1 MYKYRGRTTSKDNL
15 QHVWE
20 TIDNRG
26 KFQYQINKELP
37 IYKMLEASLD
47 EQSIVYL
54 DSFVKTLEDAFPYG
68 DVYYRLAKDEN
79 AFEESKMEFDEVYNV
94 AVNMIAA
101 CREMGGDVK
110 TFIST
115 LDKIDYFV
123 KYPEV
128 VKRIREDYEND

>member
-1 MYKYRGRTTSKDNL
+1 MKTSTINDLCCDLGKFFNTKSFNRYNL
-15 QHVWE
+15 QTLLRTKHRV
-20 TIDNRG
+20 
-26 KFQYQINKELP
+26 KFEVVQELHFKYKANNSVSD
-37 IYKMLEASLD
+37 IYNFPLLKYIFIEKRVSVLKM
-47 EQSIVYL
+47 
-54 DSFVKTLEDAFPYG
+54 
-68 DVYYRLAKDEN
+68 
-79 AFEESKMEFDEVYNV
+79 FEFLSFDEVYNV